1 MREME
6 KKCGRTERKP
16 LGREELGGR
25 RSEKPSRRVTG
36 PVTPDY
42 LAYDIDL
49 AVMGYDTWESER
61 NRGRQGRSRRTP

>member
-16 LGREELGGR
+16 VGREELGGR
-25 RSEKPSRRVTG
+25 RNEKPSRRVTG
-36 PVTPDY
+36 PATPDY

-49 AVMGYDTWESER
+49 AIVGYDTWDFER
-61 NRGRQGRSRRTP
+61 NREGQKRSRGTP